1 MLRLNIEILHVDLS
15 SLPGVGEAVH
25 HEPNHLGVSLGY
37 LTMKEWILSK
47 AISFQS
53 CRSYCGY
60 LRHVLIVSQL
70 LNQPPSISGDLR
82 DFFFS
87 YYENLMS

>member
-15 SLPGVGEAVH
+15 PLPGVGEAVH
-25 HEPNHLGVSLGY
+25 HEPNHLGVSLRY

-53 CRSYCGY
+53 CWCYCWY

-70 LNQPPSISGDLR
+70 LDQPPSISEDLC
-82 DFFFS
+82 DFIFI
-87 YYENLMS
+87 L

>member
-15 SLPGVGEAVH
+15 PLPGVGEAVH
-25 HEPNHLGVSLGY
+25 HEPNHLGVSLRY

-53 CRSYCGY
+53 CRSY
-60 LRHVLIVSQL
+60 
-70 LNQPPSISGDLR
+70 
-82 DFFFS
+82 
-87 YYENLMS
+87 

>member
-1 MLRLNIEILHVDLS
+1 MLRLHIQILHVDLS

-47 AISFQS
+47 AISLQS
-53 CRSYCGY
+53 CRSY
-60 LRHVLIVSQL
+60 
-70 LNQPPSISGDLR
+70 
-82 DFFFS
+82 
-87 YYENLMS
+87 